1 MKRNTRNEKSTELIT
16 LGVMSNKDL
25 RKRYLQTRKA
35 IDEHHLKPDFEKS
48 DEIPK
53 DLERLLRMEE
63 LYTNELKKRE
73 LLDWALSSVH

>member
-16 LGVMSNKDL
+16 LGEMSNKDL
-25 RKRYLQTRKA
+25 REIYLQTRKA
-35 IDEHHLKPDFEKS
+35 IDEHHLEPDFEKS

-53 DLERLLRMEE
+53 DFERLLRMEE

-73 LLDWALSSVH
+73 LLDWALSSVR